1 MNNLLKFEFRKLFR
15 QKSFYICTAVMLA
28 LSFVGLL
35 LNKIFAENTDF
46 NTAMPTAKSALIFA
60 ISSSN
65 FTMIC
70 GIFVALFVCADYDQ
84 QTIKNIY
91 SRGFSRSSVYFAKY
105 IASVIATVIML
116 AVTFL
121 FTYVAGAAMFG
132 GMAETAET
140 GNYVGLISGQILYC
154 IAYSAFAFVLS
165 LVVKKVGISI
175 ALAILGPSL
184 IGTVINLA
192 DAVLKIEN
200 FRIGSY
206 WLDGFIGDLTSLSTD
221 TARLTVCII
230 LSLVYTAI
238 FVVAGYLINRRQ
250 EN

>member
-121 FTYVAGAAMFG
+121 FTYVAGAVMFVG
-132 GMAETAET
+132 TAET

-154 IAYSAFAFVLS
+154 IAYSAFVFALS

-206 WLDGFIGDLTSLSTD
+206 WLGGFIGDLTSLSTD
-221 TARLTVCII
+221 TARLAACIV
-230 LSLVYTAI
+230 LSLIYTAI